1 MIATFCPPSGRDPC
15 IYQQPLS
22 RKAPPVGGD
31 EDTAAAPGNNGIFF
45 ISVLLYRLF
54 FLTDSKNLFCFD
66 QVNPSDP
73 HKAADMLLKIAS
85 LYNEEP
91 ETKTAVF
98 EIVGK

>member
-1 MIATFCPPSGRDPC
+1 MI
-15 IYQQPLS
+15 
-22 RKAPPVGGD
+22 
-31 EDTAAAPGNNGIFF
+31 
-45 ISVLLYRLF
+45 LF
-54 FLTDSKNLFCFD
+54 FTDEKYPSHFN

>member
-1 MIATFCPPSGRDPC
+1 MICCTD
-15 IYQQPLS
+15 ILLLL
-22 RKAPPVGGD
+22 
-31 EDTAAAPGNNGIFF
+31 F
-45 ISVLLYRLF
+45 ILF
-54 FLTDSKNLFCFD
+54 FLLIRKIPLY

-73 HKAADMLLKIAS
+73 HKAADMLFKIAS